1 MATLDV
7 LSDGPMGFGI
17 GASWMRTDY
26 DAAADITHTLPFRR
40 EAGWVRDAGGDPA
53 ARFGLDPADA
63 AASPILLI
71 GSPDQ
76 IAQPLEERRERWGFS
91 YFVVQGIDAGIA
103 LEPVVARL
111 AGN

>member
-1 MATLDV
+1 MQ
-7 LSDGPMGFGI
+7 
-17 GASWMRTDY
+17 
-26 DAAADITHTLPFRR
+26 AAIQGT
-40 EAGWVRDAGGDPA
+40 A